1 MNVLLADA
9 KMFEITDRCCAY
21 KLKFYVKNFDCK
33 EMVGSIAILE

>member
-1 MNVLLADA
+1 MLLADA

-21 KLKFYVKNFDCK
+21 KLEFYVENFDCK